1 MGGAKRGVNSSFSRF
16 RAQDMKSMWMRRRLW
31 QKPCMKT
38 EKSLYFFMV
47 KDHSKPDRSN
57 KDSDQ

>member
-1 MGGAKRGVNSSFSRF
+1 
-16 RAQDMKSMWMRRRLW
+16 MWMHR
-31 QKPCMKT
+31 KPLRKSCM
-38 EKSLYFFMV
+38 EAERSLYFFMV